1 MTETTPRGV
10 QIRPPRHRVQRRAI
24 WWWMLQSALWCLPIL
39 TALIVA
45 ATFWE
50 SQRTWLLVAVA
61 AWSLYTVATI
71 AVEPF
76 WRYAVHRWE
85 TNDQAVYALTGWYVR
100 EWRVAPMS
108 RIQTVDAI
116 RGPLEQLMGLATLRV
131 TTASSKGAI
140 DIGGLDAET
149 AAEIADRLTAI
160 TQEIP
165 GDAT

>member
-1 MTETTPRGV
+1 MTDTTTRGV
-10 QIRPPRHRVQRRAI
+10 QIRPPRHRVEKRAV
-24 WWWMLQSALWCLPIL
+24 WWWMLQSAAWCLPIL
-39 TALIVA
+39 AGLLIA
-45 ATFWE
+45 AWFWE
-50 SQRTWLLVAVA
+50 SQRGWLWFVIG
-61 AWSLYTVATI
+61 AWGLYTVATI

-100 EWRVAPMS
+100 EWRVAPLS
-108 RIQTVDAI
+108 RIQTVDSI

-140 DIGGLDAET
+140 DIGGLSAET
-149 AAEIADRLTAI
+149 AAELAEQLTAI
-160 TQEIP
+160 AQEIP